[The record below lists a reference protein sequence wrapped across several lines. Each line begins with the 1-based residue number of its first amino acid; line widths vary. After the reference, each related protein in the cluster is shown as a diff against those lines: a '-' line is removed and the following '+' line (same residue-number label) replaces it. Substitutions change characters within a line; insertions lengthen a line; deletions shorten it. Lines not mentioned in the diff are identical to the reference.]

1 MSEESTENIPQET
14 PSEPVAEPAEKPA
27 EESAAEAPAAAEE
40 KLKEDKPKQDKPKA
54 EAQRK
59 PPNTAMIRAYRSGKP
74 VEGTIVEVN
83 KGGYEVRVGSARGFC
98 PKSQLALESGQAPE
112 SQVGQTLEFK
122 ITQLRRGGEDVV
134 VSRRAITDADKIE
147 EAKAVRA
154 TLIEGAVMQGRVAGA
169 AEFGAFIDLGA
180 GVMGLAHIS
189 ELSHK
194 RVAKVEEAVSV
205 GDTVQV
211 KILKLDEKRG
221 RISLS
226 IRRAVPN
233 PWAGVSE
240 RFKIGQV
247 YPGSV
252 QRVTDFGAFVELAPG
267 VEALAPAS
275 EFPPLSGGWKN
286 ELENGA
292 TLDWHVL
299 SVQAKR
305 RRISITPPGD
315 GGVTEPVAVG
325 ATLNGKVQRIEAYGV
340 FVWLGPGQV
349 GLMPRIWSGTD
360 QRMDQSFQIGDAVE
374 VCVQEVLDDGHK
386 IRLSKSGVD
395 VSAAAP
401 EQRERRERREPRERR
416 ERREDVPR
424 AAQEDQGPFGTNL
437 ADKLRAALNKGEK
450 S

>member
-1 MSEESTENIPQET
+1 MSEESTKNIPQEM
-14 PSEPVAEPAEKPA
+14 PSEPSAEATAEPVAEPVAEPATEA
-27 EESAAEAPAAAEE
+27 AAEAPTETPAST
-40 KLKEDKPKQDKPKA
+40 EDKPKAAAP
-54 EAQRK
+54 RK

-74 VEGTIVEVN
+74 VQGKIVEVI
-83 KGGYEVRVGSARGFC
+83 KGGYEVRVGGARGFC

-169 AEFGAFIDLGA
+169 AEFGAFVDLGA

-226 IRRAVPN
+226 VRRAVPN

-240 RFKIGQV
+240 RFKVGQV
-247 YPGSV
+247 YPGAV
-252 QRVTDFGAFVELAPG
+252 QRVTEFGAFVELAPG

-275 EFPPLSGGWKN
+275 EFPPRAGGWKN
-286 ELENGA
+286 ELESGT

-299 SVQAKR
+299 SVQGKR

-315 GGVTEPVAVG
+315 GGVSEPVEVG

-349 GLMPRIWSGTD
+349 GLMPRVWSGAD

-395 VSAAAP
+395 ISAAVP
-401 EQRERRERREPRERR
+401 KKGRERRERREPRE
-416 ERREDVPR
+416 EAPR
-424 AAQEDQGPFGTNL
+424 AAPEEQSPFGTNL